1 MIRTNLNIS
10 DIRDQLETL
19 ADELYAHIPVG
30 VGARNLGHF
39 GREESLS
46 EGTPSPVVSDVEIR
60 DVLARG
66 MEFAVEKGRMIATH
80 TIAAS

>member
-30 VGARNLGHF
+30 VGARNMGNI
-39 GREESLS
+39 GSAGSSGEA
-46 EGTPSPVVSDVEIR
+46 PSPIVSDVGIR
-60 DVLARG
+60 DILARG
-66 MEFAVEKGRMIATH
+66 MSFAVEKGKLCVLSI
-80 TIAAS
+80 